1 MRRERLNSKGA
12 VSCIPSWPHCIFSF
26 AGAENAKLLV
36 STDLQVIKADIDG
49 SNDDIVDASMD
60 VSQATEESN
69 GVYYNFIFHF
79 LFKYVP
85 GENSLF
91 I

>member
-12 VSCIPSWPHCIFSF
+12 VSCIPSWPLYFLF
-26 AGAENAKLLV
+26 ADAENAKLLV
-36 STDLQVIKADIDG
+36 STDLQVIEADLDG

-60 VSQATEESN
+60 ISQATEESN
-69 GVYYNFIFHF
+69 GAYYNFIY
-79 LFKYVP
+79 L
-85 GENSLF
+85 